1 MLNISRTVGRFASL
15 FPVILTVNEK
25 SNFLEKVLTTAKIL
39 DSIPNQGIGY
49 GILKYFK
56 KEFDEDIQ
64 PKISFNFMGD
74 FDNVS
79 GSGFDISTRSAL
91 YDIDQEADWPYYL
104 KFVVL
109 KRNDQILVSI
119 EYNSEIID
127 DSEVKKI
134 SLSIQRQLEDLKHIS
149 II

>member
-1 MLNISRTVGRFASL
+1 M
-15 FPVILTVNEK
+15 
-25 SNFLEKVLTTAKIL
+25 FLEVDLIFLLGRHCMIL
-39 DSIPNQGIGY
+39 I
-49 GILKYFK
+49 
-56 KEFDEDIQ
+56 
-64 PKISFNFMGD
+64 
-74 FDNVS
+74 
-79 GSGFDISTRSAL
+79 
-91 YDIDQEADWPYYL
+91 QEAECPYYL

-127 DSEVKKI
+127 DSEVKKKI

>member
-1 MLNISRTVGRFASL
+1 
-15 FPVILTVNEK
+15 
-25 SNFLEKVLTTAKIL
+25 
-39 DSIPNQGIGY
+39 
-49 GILKYFK
+49 
-56 KEFDEDIQ
+56 
-64 PKISFNFMGD
+64 MGD